1 MVQHDVNALGISRIF
16 FTKLGSKFSLLCLL
30 FILWVKETLGKTTAL
45 SEEGGGGGGP
55 FKFNAGSVLIGKLS
69 TTHFDFVRVRGEN
82 VGSMA
87 FMWKRNKSYQ
97 VRSVSLS
104 LSLLS
109 FSDLLAYNR
118 KRQ

>member
-30 FILWVKETLGKTTAL
+30 FTLWVKETLGKTTAL
-45 SEEGGGGGGP
+45 SEEGEGP